1 MEQQNVQNQTNNTNP
16 KLEDSA
22 SYSLRDIFEMV
33 VANWY
38 WFVISI
44 GLCMVVATYYVY
56 KTPKVYQRSST
67 IMIKDSRRGGSAA
80 AIFADLSSMKAI
92 PNVDNEMFILGSKRL
107 MEIVVDTLNLNIVY
121 TYSGKVRTADL
132 YDKTPVVCE
141 FPNGLDWQSLRFEM
155 TPMDSS
161 RIKLTNFLMGQQE
174 EPDKT
179 IVWAMAGETVETPVG
194 LVKLSP
200 TAYYDSYKERT
211 IKVSK
216 RPLEQTALAY
226 KNALKVSMAAKESS
240 IILLSINDVNPKRA
254 EDVLNSLMVAYD
266 DDVRED
272 KNIVLE
278 VTKDF
283 ISKRIE
289 EVTAELA
296 SIDRAAQNYSVQHKV
311 VDLSSQTS
319 LSISE
324 ANKYKT
330 EAIGIET
337 QKMLVKS
344 IREYMSDVDRVWDV
358 VPTAGLND
366 AYIIEAIAE
375 YNSGLLQRRKLLE
388 SSSDRNPIVQQ
399 LSSSLNSQRQAILS
413 YVDNLLNQYEVS
425 LKTARAQ
432 EEASTKQYMSAPM
445 KLVGQMS
452 IERRQTIKSEQ
463 YAYLLSK
470 QEENELGRAVSSSE
484 SRIIDLA
491 YGSTYPVAPKTM
503 LILLVAFVLGCAIP
517 FGVII
522 VMNLLN
528 TTVRGRKDIEDV
540 LTVPMLGEVPQ
551 STQKQTQ
558 GFIVKEHGKDPVSE
572 AFRMVRSNLGFM
584 KSGSGC
590 QVLMITSTNASS
602 GKTFTSMNLAYTLAT
617 SGKKVIMIDNDMRK
631 RSLSKQLGG
640 RSIAMGLSR
649 YLSDENVT
657 VDEIINS
664 SKTQENLDVIFAGLQ
679 PPNPAELL
687 MNSRFDTLVAELRKR
702 YDYVI
707 IDSVPA
713 LVVADAII
721 ADRVCDLSL
730 YVIREGRMDRR
741 MLPDVQRLA
750 DSKRLHNM
758 AVILNGVRDMTKRYG
773 YGYGYRYGY
782 YSYSYGEGEKTSFV
796 SRLRK
801 RLFR

>member
-1 MEQQNVQNQTNNTNP
+1 MEQQNIQNQTNSNS
-16 KLEDSA
+16 KVEDTSA
-22 SYSLRDIFEMV
+22 YSLRDIFEMV
-33 VANWY
+33 LANWY

-56 KTPKVYQRSST
+56 KTPKVYQRSAT

-121 TYSGKVRTADL
+121 TYSGKVRTSDL
-132 YDKTPVVCE
+132 YDKSPVVCE
-141 FPNGLDWQSLRFEM
+141 FPNGLDWQSLMFEM

-174 EPDKT
+174 EPDNT
-179 IVWAMAGETVETPVG
+179 IVWAKAGETVETPVG
-194 LVKLSP
+194 LIKLSP
-200 TAYYDSYKERT
+200 TAYYESYQDRVVT
-211 IKVSK
+211 VRK

-226 KNALKVSMAAKESS
+226 KNSLKVSMAAKESS
-240 IILLSINDVNPKRA
+240 IIMLSINDVNPKRA

-296 SIDRAAQNYSVQHKV
+296 NIDRAAQNYSEQHKV

-375 YNSGLLQRRKLLE
+375 YNTGLLQRRKLLE
-388 SSSDRNPIVQQ
+388 SSSERNPIVQQ

-463 YAYLLSK
+463 YAYLLGK

-491 YGSTYPVAPKTM
+491 YGSVNPVAPKTM

-528 TTVRGRKDIEDV
+528 TTVRGRKDIEDA
-540 LTVPMLGEVPQ
+540 LTIPMLGEVPQ
-551 STQKQTQ
+551 STQKQPK

-602 GKTFTSMNLAYTLAT
+602 GKTFTSMNLSYTLAT
-617 SGKKVIMIDNDMRK
+617 SGKKVVMIDNDMRK

-649 YLSDENVT
+649 YLSDENVS

-664 SKTQENLDVIFAGLQ
+664 SKVQENLDVIFAGLQ

-687 MNSRFDTLVAELRKR
+687 MSDRLDKLVAELRKR

-758 AVILNGVRDMTKRYG
+758 SVILNGVRDMTKRYG

-782 YSYSYGEGEKTSFV
+782 YSYSYGENEKPSLM